1 MAESTQLDAIAAAM
15 AKGKTSYTYK
25 TYKDATGTRRT
36 GSLPKTP
43 SSQVGPKKP
52 AKERIRARGIGGRS
66 RRRKNNRRG
75 SETRRRRH
83 GKQQS
88 LKSFFHF

>member
-1 MAESTQLDAIAAAM
+1 MVASNQLDAIADAM
-15 AKGKTSYTYK
+15 LKGKTSYTYK
-25 TYKDATGTRRT
+25 DADTGTKRT

-43 SSQVGPKKP
+43 SYQVLPKKP
-52 AKERIRARGIGGRS
+52 AKTRGVIVHAKGGRS

-75 SETRRRRH
+75 SGTRRRRH